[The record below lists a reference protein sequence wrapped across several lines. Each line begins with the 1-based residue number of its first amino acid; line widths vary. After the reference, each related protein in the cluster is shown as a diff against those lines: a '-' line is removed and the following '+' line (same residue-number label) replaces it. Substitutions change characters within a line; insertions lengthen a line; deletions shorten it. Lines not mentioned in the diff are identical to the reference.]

1 MTSSENPLVRLKG
14 KLVRPYTK
22 AAGDRHSEAKAK
34 LEAESGH
41 KPAEGTVDATEHDL
55 RHDYRDIDENQ

>member
-1 MTSSENPLVRLKG
+1 MASSESLWVRLKG
-14 KLVRPYTK
+14 KLVRPYAK

-41 KPAEGTVDATEHDL
+41 KPPAPLLDATEHELRRDYHDL
-55 RHDYRDIDENQ
+55 DAGD

>member
-1 MTSSENPLVRLKG
+1 MASSDSLLVRLKG
-14 KLVRPYTK
+14 KLVRPYAK

-41 KPAEGTVDATEHDL
+41 KPPERTIDATEHELRRQYHDL
-55 RHDYRDIDENQ
+55 DERD